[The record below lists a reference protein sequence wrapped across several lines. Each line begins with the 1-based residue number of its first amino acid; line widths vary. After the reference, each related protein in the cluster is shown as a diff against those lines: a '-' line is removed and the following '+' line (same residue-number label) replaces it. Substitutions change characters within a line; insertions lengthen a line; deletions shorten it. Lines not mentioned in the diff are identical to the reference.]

1 MRMSLHKLS
10 VRFLWTIILTGG
22 ILLSSCSVKEDRSVC
37 PSFIVVNLRL
47 QGAYEPGTA
56 ITCYIFDKNGV
67 MVASGTYPAET
78 YSGDAIYFPVKR
90 NQDYTVSCVTGVDAM
105 SIEGNRLILNPDGV
119 SDAIYGFSE
128 SVHVGMSDYGYDVT
142 GRLCKQYADVKLT
155 VVDPQED
162 YPFRFELRSGTSGL
176 SLISLDAIPGVHLYR
191 PDESGEYEYRT
202 RICRQS
208 DISELMLDIYLN
220 PGTRG
225 SEEPVHTIP
234 LGLDLLKAGYDPYA
248 EDMEDI
254 DMEVTFAQG
263 GLILNING
271 WNIVYEDVFE
281 I

>member
-1 MRMSLHKLS
+1 MSLHKLS
-10 VRFLWTIILTGG
+10 VRFLWAIILMGG
-22 ILLSSCSVKEDRSVC
+22 ILLSSCSVKEDRSDC

-67 MVASGTYPAET
+67 MVASGTYPAEA

-105 SIEGNRLILNPDGV
+105 SIEDNRLILSPDGV
-119 SDAIYGFSE
+119 SDAIFGFSE

-142 GRLCKQYADVKLT
+142 GRLCKEYADVKLT

-176 SLISLDAIPGVHLYR
+176 SLLGFHPLEGFNCHA
-191 PDESGEYEYRT
+191 PDDMGDGHYRT

-220 PGTRG
+220 SDTKA
-225 SEEPVHTIP
+225 SEEPRYTLP
-234 LGLDLLKAGYDPYA
+234 LGSDLLKAGYDPYA

-254 DMEVTFAQG
+254 DMEVTYAEASLCIRIG
-263 GLILNING
+263 D
-271 WNIVYEDVFE
+271 WEVVYDGNFE